1 MPRCPDELSFCPIKQ
16 DILGYSLQSLKKDCI
31 AAVTVA
37 LLSLPQALAYA
48 CVVGLPPAS
57 GIVATVLGTMIA
69 ALIGYSRHL
78 VIGPNNATVLLLQT
92 ATADILYRYYPL
104 LDDQDK
110 MVVAVE
116 IMAALTV
123 IIGLTQ
129 ILAAAFRLGKIV
141 QFVSLSVIVGYILG
155 SAVAIAVDQ
164 LFTITGIRPPADPYS
179 LYEKM
184 TCFFRYVHKAH
195 WITLGVGVTTIL
207 LIHFLKRVCRF
218 IPVSIAAIALVTL
231 AVTLFNIEQ
240 IEDFRGKT
248 LQLLGAQGVKLGMK
262 EELMIMMQPP
272 LFEIRILGTLLP
284 VAFAIAF
291 VGMLETYSIAKSLAA
306 NSGQEVNPRQDLL
319 ALGCSNFLMSLCGA
333 LPCSGSISR
342 SALNYESGAR
352 TRFAAF
358 LSGVVV
364 WCLAWFFSPL
374 LQYVP
379 LACLSALL
387 LSTCLKMVDRKQLI
401 ICMKTTKSD
410 ALVLVVTFLSCIFLS
425 LQTALYIGIM
435 LSIVLYLRKAASPR
449 VIEYI
454 YDPQAYELR
463 AVPRTA
469 RGQKRDIRII
479 DVEGELFF
487 GAVDLFQYTLR
498 EIAEDDS
505 STQVLILRLKH
516 VRDLDASAAL
526 ALKQLHDFLRKS
538 GRHLI
543 VASFPKHVFDVLE
556 KSGLT
561 RLLGSQ
567 NLIPFD
573 ETAPYSSVEK
583 ALKRAEEILYPLSED
598 TVDTT
603 VAEDDLLPLT
613 LEMGPPALQEQGQIS
628 K

>member
-1 MPRCPDELSFCPIKQ
+1 MPRNQDEISLGPLTQ
-16 DILGYSLQSLKKDCI
+16 DLQGYSIHAFKKDCT

-37 LLSLPQALAYA
+37 LLSLPQALAYS
-48 CVVGLPPAS
+48 CVVGLPPSS
-57 GIVATVLGTMIA
+57 GIIATVLGTMIA

-104 LDDQDK
+104 LDNQDR

-116 IMAALTV
+116 IMIALTV

-129 ILAAAFRLGKIV
+129 IVAAACRLGRIV
-141 QFVSLSVIVGYILG
+141 QFVSLSVIVGYVLG
-155 SAVAIAVDQ
+155 SAFAIGVDQ

-179 LYEKM
+179 LYEKLC
-184 TCFFRYVHKAH
+184 CFFRYVHKTH
-195 WITLGVGVTTIL
+195 WITLGVGIATIL
-207 LIHFLKRVCRF
+207 SINFLKKVCGVV
-218 IPVSIAAIALVTL
+218 PVSIAAIALVTSL
-231 AVTLFNIEQ
+231 SSLLNLEQ
-240 IEDFRGKT
+240 FEDFRGKT
-248 LQLLGAQGVKLGMK
+248 LQLLGSQSGSGTIKD
-262 EELMIMMQPP
+262 ELVIMMQPP
-272 LFEIRILGTLLP
+272 LFELRIIGTLLP

-291 VGMLETYSIAKSLAA
+291 IGMLETYSIAKSLAA

-319 ALGCSNFLMSLCGA
+319 ALGCSNFLMSFFGA

-342 SALNYESGAR
+342 SALNYESGGK

-374 LQYVP
+374 LHYVP
-379 LACLSALL
+379 LASLSALL
-387 LSTCLKMVDRKQLI
+387 LSTCLKMVDKKQLL

-449 VIEYI
+449 VVEYI

-463 AVPRTA
+463 VIPPQDMGKQRA
-469 RGQKRDIRII
+469 IRII

-498 EIAEDDS
+498 TITEDDS

-543 VASFPKHVFDVLE
+543 VASFPKHVSDILE

-561 RLLGSQ
+561 RLLGAQ

-573 ETAPYSSVEK
+573 DAAPYSSVER
-583 ALKRAEEILYPLSED
+583 ALKRAEEVLHPPSKEKM
-598 TVDTT
+598 DTT
-603 VAEDDLLPLT
+603 VGEDDLIPLT
-613 LEMGPPALQEQGQIS
+613 LDVNPQKLCHGV
-628 K
+628 